1 MRAIMGKIIQKAMLE
16 NSYDLGAE
24 KEGALGKEKIRNL
37 EVDFLVDTGAAM
49 LCMPI
54 SMIDKLGLYH
64 THSRDVV
71 TANGRIKRRV
81 FSPVRISVMDREGF
95 AEVMELPEDTPP
107 LMGYLILE
115 NLDLY
120 PNPNKQIL
128 EGNPKYD
135 GKMVMDL
142 L

>member
-1 MRAIMGKIIQKAMLE
+1 MGKIIQKAMLE
-16 NSYDLGAE
+16 NAFDLGAE
-24 KEGALGKEKIRNL
+24 KEGYIGKEKIRSL

-49 LCMPI
+49 ICLP
-54 SMIDKLGLYH
+54 IDKINSLGLKPR
-64 THSRDVV
+64 HSRDVI
-71 TANGRIKRRV
+71 TAAGNVKRRV
-81 FSPVRISVMDREGF
+81 FDPVQIRIMDREGIL
-95 AEVMELPEDTPP
+95 EVMELPEGVPP
-107 LMGYLILE
+107 LLGYLALE
-115 NLDLY
+115 SLDLY